1 MSHKT
6 FTRTSVLILLLL
18 ACFTIPVSAKAGG
31 ACSGTYTVQQDET
44 IDTLAATCGTT
55 TSAIYAA
62 NPGISVNLYVGQ
74 VLTIPSSNCPNCA
87 PSNTNCAQGNCAPS
101 YTNCNQGNCAPSY
114 SNCGQSNCAPSYYN
128 CSQGECAQTS
138 SNGTTYVVQFGD
150 TFGDIANRF
159 GISMH
164 DLWSANPNIGDANL
178 LYPGQVLNIPSSS
191 WSTPVPT
198 PPWYGP
204 QYNSSQYGPQ
214 YGLSQYGPQY
224 GSPWYGSQSGSS
236 QYGPQYGSSQYGPQY
251 GPSQYGPY
259 PPPWR
264 YGYAPTPTEIPTP
277 LSYGKVSPGSP
288 MANLELSNKANGNVY
303 VSLQG
308 TARDGT
314 SIIREYPVSGTFS
327 VTVPAGY
334 YYYVASVG
342 GREFSGAINLPGKS
356 SHSLTFHSNEVDVQ

>member
-18 ACFTIPVSAKAGG
+18 VCFAIPVSAKAGG
-31 ACSGTYTVQQDET
+31 ACSDTYTVQQDET

-62 NPGISVNLYVGQ
+62 NPGISVNLYIGQ
-74 VLTIPSSNCPNCA
+74 VVTIPSSNCPNCA
-87 PSNTNCAQGNCAPS
+87 PSYSNCYQGNCAQG
-101 YTNCNQGNCAPSY
+101 Y
-114 SNCGQSNCAPSYYN
+114 SNCGQSNCAPGYYN
-128 CSQGECAQTS
+128 CSQGECAQYYYNCIQSNCAQS
-138 SNGTTYVVQFGD
+138 SLNGTTYVVQFGD

-159 GISMH
+159 GVSLH
-164 DLWSANPNIGDANL
+164 DLWSANPNIGDINL
-178 LYPGQVLNIPSSS
+178 LYPGEVLNIPASF

-214 YGLSQYGPQY
+214 YGSSQYGPQY
-224 GSPWYGSQSGSS
+224 GSS

-251 GPSQYGPY
+251 GSSQYGPY
-259 PPPWR
+259 PRPWR
-264 YGYAPTPTEIPTP
+264 YGYVPTPTEIPTP

-288 MANLELSNKANGNVY
+288 MANVELSNKANGNVY

-314 SIIREYPVSGTFS
+314 NVIREYPVSGTFS
-327 VTVPAGY
+327 VTIPAGY
-334 YYYVASVG
+334 YNYVAWVG
-342 GREFSGAINLPGKS
+342 GQEFSGAINLPGRS
-356 SHSLTFHSNEVDVQ
+356 SHSITFNSNGVIAQ